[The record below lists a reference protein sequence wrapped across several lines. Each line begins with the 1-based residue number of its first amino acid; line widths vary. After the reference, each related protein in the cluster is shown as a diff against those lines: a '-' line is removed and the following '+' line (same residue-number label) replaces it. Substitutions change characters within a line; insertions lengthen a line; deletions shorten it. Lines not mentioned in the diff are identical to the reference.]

1 MAVAGNA
8 HGPAALSALSSGQL
22 ILFMPRS

>member
-1 MAVAGNA
+1 MTVAGNA
-8 HGPAALSALSSGQL
+8 HGSAALSALSSGQL